1 MAALDPSFWTC
12 RGGNRKRCWG
22 EYESGIS
29 DHHNNKKSE
38 HLKTP
43 CPTAERTASCGAKV
57 LGIPRDLSSGEYT
70 ILRGVMRA
78 WVAFD
83 EPGTAWTRFADL
95 SEILTRL
102 RLPVFGEYIMR
113 FERPCAYIC
122 NELLICSYVDQRGR
136 VPLGEF

>member
-1 MAALDPSFWTC
+1 MS
-12 RGGNRKRCWG
+12 R
-22 EYESGIS
+22 EIS
-29 DHHNNKKSE
+29 DHHDNNKSG

-57 LGIPRDLSSGEYT
+57 IGIPRDLSSGEST

-83 EPGTAWTRFADL
+83 EPGTAWTRCADL

-102 RLPVFGEYIMR
+102 RLPVFGEYITR
-113 FERPCAYIC
+113 FERPSAQIR
-122 NELLICSYVDQRGR
+122 NELCILICSFVDQLGR
-136 VPLGEF
+136 VPQGEF